1 MKVIKILKYIL
12 IIGVTVS
19 VLLSVIFYI
28 STDYKMYDLK
38 ANQKNYSQDISK
50 INTDSLAESLISE
63 MTFEEKIDQMYG
75 EKMIFQFL
83 NLLKLYI

>member
-12 IIGVTVS
+12 IIGVIVS

-38 ANQKNYSQDISK
+38 ANQKRQ
-50 INTDSLAESLISE
+50 INTI
-63 MTFEEKIDQMYG
+63 KII
-75 EKMIFQFL
+75 KMLTQYSIQY
-83 NLLKLYI
+83 LYYL

>member
-75 EKMIFQFL
+75 EK
-83 NLLKLYI
+83 